1 MLALGV
7 LVSPITFLF
16 GPVVSWNVLERA
28 APFVSALSMCLVLR
42 RWTTWWPAA
51 FVGGLL
57 YGFSSY
63 VTSSGAHLYLA
74 FVPLPPLFFLLLYE
88 ALVRQRW
95 RPKRT
100 GALLGLVCAAQY
112 FISAEVFASMVMM
125 GAGATAL
132 YLLANRKHIP
142 GNTHYLKTTSIYAVL
157 VGAVLL
163 VYPILFT
170 LFGPEHINGVPNPPA
185 DLAPLH
191 GDLLGLVV
199 PGYFRATV
207 SFPALQSSYLINSVT
222 MYLGIPLLVA
232 IGVIVVVLRRRGIV
246 LLAGAMTLVSLI
258 LSLGSTLYV
267 GGHDT
272 HLPLPFVVLVHLPLT
287 QGFLSTRFSLY
298 TILFGA
304 AIVAIGI
311 DALHQRMVTSRHL
324 GRFTVRRENDGGH
337 RSHDDHCTH
346 RCSPHIAIAS
356 TDDVC
361 DRRIPLFLLPRG
373 FEEYP

>member
-1 MLALGV
+1 MLGLGALA
-7 LVSPITFLF
+7 SPITFLF

-42 RWTTWWPAA
+42 RWTRWWPAA

-57 YGFSSY
+57 YGYSSY
-63 VTSSGAHLYLA
+63 VMSSGAHLNLA

-100 GALLGLVCAAQY
+100 GAMLGLVCAAQY
-112 FISAEVFASMVMM
+112 FIWPEIFASMVMI

-142 GNTHYLKTTSIYAVL
+142 GDKHYLKTTSIYAVL

-170 LFGPEHINGVPNPPA
+170 LFGPQHINGVPNPPA

-191 GDLLGLVV
+191 GDLLGLLV
-199 PGYFRATV
+199 PG
-207 SFPALQSSYLINSVT
+207 SFERLSIPGLRSYYLFYSVT

-246 LLAGAMTLVSLI
+246 LLAGAMALVSLI

-267 GGHDT
+267 AGHDT
-272 HLPLPFVVLVHLPLT
+272 HVPLPFVVLVHLPLT

-304 AIVAIGI
+304 AIVAIGMDTLYYRLGI
-311 DALHQRMVTSRHL
+311 SLVLAGIAGAGERSWPAGVTMTTALV
-324 GRFTVRRENDGGH
+324 VADP
-337 RSHDDHCTH
+337 DV
-346 RCSPHIAIAS
+346 AIAS
-356 TDDVC
+356 TADVAN
-361 DRRIPLFLLPRG
+361 RRSPLFLDRRG
-373 FEEYP
+373 HAEYS